1 MSDLKDTKFT
11 GMKEIIR
18 LYVVDRF
25 AKEPRLEKE
34 WDTKLKFRAG
44 DKETEGQRSLDDL
57 VGYLYCE
64 AAKLPRE
71 GNCTAVEDKV
81 VFGWVNHYL
90 EEEGRE
96 VVSNRN
102 APTAHTQEDNATEPE
117 KKEETKPTT
126 TTKPT
131 AEKKPKKEKKKVE
144 EQGTQLALFSM
155 L

>member
-34 WDTKLKFRAG
+34 WDTKFKSG
-44 DKETEGQRSLDDL
+44 EKEVQRSLDDL
-57 VGYLYCE
+57 IGYLYRE

-96 VVSNRN
+96 VVSKRN
-102 APTAHTQEDNATEPE
+102 APNTCTQESSATEPE
-117 KKEETKPTT
+117 KKEETKLAT

-131 AEKKPKKEKKKVE
+131 VEKKPKKEKKKPE

>member
-1 MSDLKDTKFT
+1 MSELKDTKFT

-25 AKEPRLEKE
+25 TQEPRLEKE
-34 WDTKLKFRAG
+34 WDTKFKSG
-44 DKETEGQRSLDDL
+44 ETEVQRSIDDL

-102 APTAHTQEDNATEPE
+102 STRTQEGNATEPE
-117 KKEETKPTT
+117 DKKEIKST

-131 AEKKPKKEKKKVE
+131 VEKKPKKEKKKPE

>member
-25 AKEPRLEKE
+25 TQEPRLEKE
-34 WDTKLKFRAG
+34 WDTKFKSG
-44 DKETEGQRSLDDL
+44 EKEVQRSIDDL

-96 VVSNRN
+96 AVSNRN
-102 APTAHTQEDNATEPE
+102 STRTQEGNATEPDD
-117 KKEETKPTT
+117 KKEIKST

-131 AEKKPKKEKKKVE
+131 VEKKPKKEKKKPE

>member
-25 AKEPRLEKE
+25 TQEPRLEKE
-34 WDTKLKFRAG
+34 WDTKFKSG
-44 DKETEGQRSLDDL
+44 ETEVQRSIDDL

-71 GNCTAVEDKV
+71 GNCTAVEHKV

-96 VVSNRN
+96 AVSNRN
-102 APTAHTQEDNATEPE
+102 STRTQEGNATEPE
-117 KKEETKPTT
+117 DKKEIKST

-131 AEKKPKKEKKKVE
+131 VEKKPKKEKKKAE

>member
-25 AKEPRLEKE
+25 TQEPRLEKE
-34 WDTKLKFRAG
+34 WDTKFKSG
-44 DKETEGQRSLDDL
+44 ETEVQRSIDDL

-96 VVSNRN
+96 AVSNRN
-102 APTAHTQEDNATEPE
+102 STRTQEGNATEPE
-117 KKEETKPTT
+117 DKKEIKST

-131 AEKKPKKEKKKVE
+131 VEKKPKKEKKKAE

>member
-25 AKEPRLEKE
+25 TQEPRLEKE
-34 WDTKLKFRAG
+34 WDTKFKSG
-44 DKETEGQRSLDDL
+44 ETEVQRSIDDL

-102 APTAHTQEDNATEPE
+102 STRTQEGNATEPE
-117 KKEETKPTT
+117 DKKEIKST

-131 AEKKPKKEKKKVE
+131 VEKKPKKEKKKAE

>member
-34 WDTKLKFRAG
+34 WDTKFKSG
-44 DKETEGQRSLDDL
+44 DKENPTEVQRSLDDL
-57 VGYLYCE
+57 VGYLYRE
-64 AAKLPRE
+64 ADKLPRE
-71 GNCTAVEDKV
+71 GKCAAVEDKV

-96 VVSNRN
+96 VVSSDATAS
-102 APTAHTQEDNATEPE
+102 APEQ

-131 AEKKPKKEKKKVE
+131 VEKKPKKEKKKVE

>member
-25 AKEPRLEKE
+25 TQDPRLEKE
-34 WDTKLKFRAG
+34 WDTKFKSG
-44 DKETEGQRSLDDL
+44 ETEVQRSIDDL

-71 GNCTAVEDKV
+71 GNYTAVEDKV

-102 APTAHTQEDNATEPE
+102 STRTQEGNATEPE
-117 KKEETKPTT
+117 DKKEIKST

-131 AEKKPKKEKKKVE
+131 VEKKPKKEKKKAE

>member
-25 AKEPRLEKE
+25 TQEPRLEKE
-34 WDTKLKFRAG
+34 WDTKFKSG
-44 DKETEGQRSLDDL
+44 ETEVQRSIDDL

-102 APTAHTQEDNATEPE
+102 STRTQEGNATEPE
-117 KKEETKPTT
+117 DKKETKSTTAKPTV
-126 TTKPT
+126 
-131 AEKKPKKEKKKVE
+131 EKKPKKEKKKAE

>member
-1 MSDLKDTKFT
+1 MSELRKDKFE

-18 LYVVDRF
+18 LYVIKRF
-25 AKEPRLEKE
+25 DEEPRLEKE
-34 WDTKLKFRAG
+34 WDTKFKSG
-44 DKETEGQRSLDDL
+44 ETEVQRSIDDL
-57 VGYLYCE
+57 VGYFYCE

-96 VVSNRN
+96 VVSNR
-102 APTAHTQEDNATEPE
+102 TSMRTQEGNATEPE
-117 KKEETKPTT
+117 DKIETKST

-131 AEKKPKKEKKKVE
+131 VEKKPKKEKKKAE

>member
-34 WDTKLKFRAG
+34 WDTKFKSG
-44 DKETEGQRSLDDL
+44 DKENPTEVQRSLDDL
-57 VGYLYCE
+57 VGYLYRE

-96 VVSNRN
+96 VVSKRN
-102 APTAHTQEDNATEPE
+102 APTTHIQEGNATESE
-117 KKEETKPTT
+117 KKEEAKPTP
-126 TTKPT
+126 KPT
-131 AEKKPKKEKKKVE
+131 VEKKPKKEKKKPE

>member
-25 AKEPRLEKE
+25 TQEPRLEKE
-34 WDTKLKFRAG
+34 WDTKFKSG
-44 DKETEGQRSLDDL
+44 ETEVQRSIDDL
-57 VGYLYCE
+57 VGYLYSE

-102 APTAHTQEDNATEPE
+102 STRTQEGNATEPE
-117 KKEETKPTT
+117 DKKEIKST

-131 AEKKPKKEKKKVE
+131 VEKKPKKEKKKAE

>member
-11 GMKEIIR
+11 GTKEIIR

-34 WDTKLKFRAG
+34 WDTKFKSG
-44 DKETEGQRSLDDL
+44 DKENPTEVQRSLDDL
-57 VGYLYCE
+57 VGYLYRE
-64 AAKLPRE
+64 AEKLPRE
-71 GNCTAVEDKV
+71 GNCAAVEDKV

-90 EEEGRE
+90 EEEGRG

-102 APTAHTQEDNATEPE
+102 APTTYNEEDNATEPE

-131 AEKKPKKEKKKVE
+131 VEKKPKKEKKKVE

>member
-11 GMKEIIR
+11 GIKEIIR

-25 AKEPRLEKE
+25 TQEPRLEKE
-34 WDTKLKFRAG
+34 WDTKFKSG
-44 DKETEGQRSLDDL
+44 ETEVQRSIDDL

-96 VVSNRN
+96 AVSNRN
-102 APTAHTQEDNATEPE
+102 STRTQEGNATEHE
-117 KKEETKPTT
+117 DKKEIKST
-126 TTKPT
+126 TTKP
-131 AEKKPKKEKKKVE
+131 AVEKKPKKEKKKAE

>member
-25 AKEPRLEKE
+25 TQEPRLEKE
-34 WDTKLKFRAG
+34 WDTKFKSG
-44 DKETEGQRSLDDL
+44 EKEVQRSIDDL
-57 VGYLYCE
+57 VDYLYRE
-64 AAKLPRE
+64 ADKLPRE
-71 GNCTAVEDKV
+71 GKCAAVEDKV

-96 VVSNRN
+96 VVSSD
-102 APTAHTQEDNATEPE
+102 ATASVPE
-117 KKEETKPTT
+117 QKKEETKPTT
-126 TTKPT
+126 AMKPT
-131 AEKKPKKEKKKVE
+131 VEKKPKKEKKKAE

>member
-25 AKEPRLEKE
+25 TQEPRLEKE
-34 WDTKLKFRAG
+34 WDTKFKSG
-44 DKETEGQRSLDDL
+44 DTEVQRSIDDL
-57 VGYLYCE
+57 VGYLYSE

-102 APTAHTQEDNATEPE
+102 STRTQEGNSTEPE
-117 KKEETKPTT
+117 DKKEIKST

-131 AEKKPKKEKKKVE
+131 VEKKPKKEKKKPE

>member
-25 AKEPRLEKE
+25 TQEPRLEKE
-34 WDTKLKFRAG
+34 WDTKFKSG
-44 DKETEGQRSLDDL
+44 ETEVQRSIDDL

-96 VVSNRN
+96 AVSNRN
-102 APTAHTQEDNATEPE
+102 STRTQEDNATEPE
-117 KKEETKPTT
+117 DKKEIKSTT
-126 TTKPT
+126 TNPT
-131 AEKKPKKEKKKVE
+131 VEKKPKKEKKKAE

>member
-11 GMKEIIR
+11 GIKEIIR

-25 AKEPRLEKE
+25 TQEPRLEKE
-34 WDTKLKFRAG
+34 WDTKFKSG
-44 DKETEGQRSLDDL
+44 ETEVQRSIDDL

-102 APTAHTQEDNATEPE
+102 STRTQEGNATEPE
-117 KKEETKPTT
+117 DKKEIKST
-126 TTKPT
+126 TTKP
-131 AEKKPKKEKKKVE
+131 AVEKKPKKEKKKAE

>member
-25 AKEPRLEKE
+25 TQEPRLEKE
-34 WDTKLKFRAG
+34 WDTKFKSG
-44 DKETEGQRSLDDL
+44 EKEVQRSINDL
-57 VGYLYCE
+57 VDYLCRE
-64 AAKLPRE
+64 ADNLPRE
-71 GNCTAVEDKV
+71 GKCAAVEDKV

-96 VVSNRN
+96 VVSSD
-102 APTAHTQEDNATEPE
+102 ATASVPE
-117 KKEETKPTT
+117 QKKEEAKPTP
-126 TTKPT
+126 KPT
-131 AEKKPKKEKKKVE
+131 VEKKPKKEKKKAE

>member
-25 AKEPRLEKE
+25 TQEPRLEKE
-34 WDTKLKFRAG
+34 WDTKFKSG
-44 DKETEGQRSLDDL
+44 ETEVQRSIDDL

-102 APTAHTQEDNATEPE
+102 STRTQEGNATEPE
-117 KKEETKPTT
+117 DKKEIKST
-126 TTKPT
+126 TTKP
-131 AEKKPKKEKKKVE
+131 AVEKKPKKEKKKAE

>member
-25 AKEPRLEKE
+25 TQEPRLEKE
-34 WDTKLKFRAG
+34 WDTKFKSG
-44 DKETEGQRSLDDL
+44 EKEVQRSIDDL

-102 APTAHTQEDNATEPE
+102 APTTHTQESNTTEPE

-131 AEKKPKKEKKKVE
+131 VEKKPKKEKKKVE

>member
-25 AKEPRLEKE
+25 AKEPRLEME
-34 WDTKLKFRAG
+34 WDTKFKSG
-44 DKETEGQRSLDDL
+44 EKENPTEVQRSIDDL
-57 VGYLYCE
+57 VGYLYRE

-71 GNCTAVEDKV
+71 GNCAAVEDKV

-96 VVSNRN
+96 VVSSD
-102 APTAHTQEDNATEPE
+102 ATASVPKQ
-117 KKEETKPTT
+117 KKEETKPTP
-126 TTKPT
+126 KPT
-131 AEKKPKKEKKKVE
+131 VEKKPKKEKKKVE

>member
-25 AKEPRLEKE
+25 TQEPRLEKE
-34 WDTKLKFRAG
+34 WDTKFKSG
-44 DKETEGQRSLDDL
+44 ETEVQRSIDDL

-102 APTAHTQEDNATEPE
+102 STRTQEGNATEPE
-117 KKEETKPTT
+117 DKKEIKST

-131 AEKKPKKEKKKVE
+131 VEKKPKKEKKKPE

>member
-34 WDTKLKFRAG
+34 WDTKFKSG
-44 DKETEGQRSLDDL
+44 EKEVQRSINDL
-57 VGYLYCE
+57 VDYLYRE
-64 AAKLPRE
+64 ADKLPRE
-71 GNCTAVEDKV
+71 GKCAAVEDKV

-96 VVSNRN
+96 VVSSD
-102 APTAHTQEDNATEPE
+102 ATASVPE
-117 KKEETKPTT
+117 QKKEEAKPTP
-126 TTKPT
+126 KPT
-131 AEKKPKKEKKKVE
+131 VEKKPKKEKKKAE

>member
-11 GMKEIIR
+11 GIKEIIR

-25 AKEPRLEKE
+25 TQEPRLEKE
-34 WDTKLKFRAG
+34 WDTKFKSG
-44 DKETEGQRSLDDL
+44 ETEVQRSIDDL

-96 VVSNRN
+96 AVSNRN
-102 APTAHTQEDNATEPE
+102 STRTQEGNATEPE
-117 KKEETKPTT
+117 DKKEIKST
-126 TTKPT
+126 TTKP
-131 AEKKPKKEKKKVE
+131 AVEKKPKKEKKKAE

>member
-1 MSDLKDTKFT
+1 MSELRKDKFE

-18 LYVVDRF
+18 LYVIKRF
-25 AKEPRLEKE
+25 DEEPRLEKE
-34 WDTKLKFRAG
+34 WDTKFKSG
-44 DKETEGQRSLDDL
+44 EKEVQRSINDL
-57 VGYLYCE
+57 VDYLYRE
-64 AAKLPRE
+64 ADKLPRE
-71 GNCTAVEDKV
+71 GKCAAVEDKV

-96 VVSNRN
+96 VVSKRN
-102 APTAHTQEDNATEPE
+102 APTTHTQEDNATEPE
-117 KKEETKPTT
+117 DKKETKST

-131 AEKKPKKEKKKVE
+131 VEKKPKKEKKKPE

>member
-25 AKEPRLEKE
+25 TQEPRLEKE
-34 WDTKLKFRAG
+34 WDTKFKSG
-44 DKETEGQRSLDDL
+44 EKEVQRSINDL
-57 VGYLYCE
+57 VDYLYRE
-64 AAKLPRE
+64 ADKLPRE
-71 GNCTAVEDKV
+71 GKCAAVEDKV

-96 VVSNRN
+96 VVSSD
-102 APTAHTQEDNATEPE
+102 ATASVPE
-117 KKEETKPTT
+117 QKKEEAKPTP
-126 TTKPT
+126 KPT
-131 AEKKPKKEKKKVE
+131 VEKKPKKEKKKAE

>member
-1 MSDLKDTKFT
+1 MSGLRKDKFE

-18 LYVVDRF
+18 LYVIKRF
-25 AKEPRLEKE
+25 DEEPRLEKE
-34 WDTKLKFRAG
+34 WDTKFKSG
-44 DKETEGQRSLDDL
+44 ETEVQRSIDDL

-102 APTAHTQEDNATEPE
+102 STRTQEGNATEPE
-117 KKEETKPTT
+117 DKKEIKST
-126 TTKPT
+126 TTKP
-131 AEKKPKKEKKKVE
+131 AVEKKPKKEKKKAE

>member
-1 MSDLKDTKFT
+1 MSELRKDKFE

-18 LYVVDRF
+18 LYVIKRF
-25 AKEPRLEKE
+25 DEEPRLEKE
-34 WDTKLKFRAG
+34 WDTKFKSG
-44 DKETEGQRSLDDL
+44 ETEVQRSIDDL

-96 VVSNRN
+96 AVSNRN
-102 APTAHTQEDNATEPE
+102 STRTQEGNATEPE
-117 KKEETKPTT
+117 DKKEIKST

-131 AEKKPKKEKKKVE
+131 VEKKPKKEKKKAE

>member
-1 MSDLKDTKFT
+1 MSELRKDKFE

-18 LYVVDRF
+18 LYVIKRF
-25 AKEPRLEKE
+25 DEEPRLEKE
-34 WDTKLKFRAG
+34 WNTKFKSG
-44 DKETEGQRSLDDL
+44 ETEVQRSIDDL

-90 EEEGRE
+90 EEEGRK

-102 APTAHTQEDNATEPE
+102 STRTQEGNATEPE
-117 KKEETKPTT
+117 DKKEIKST

-131 AEKKPKKEKKKVE
+131 VEKKPKKEKKKAE

>member
-25 AKEPRLEKE
+25 TQEPRLEKE
-34 WDTKLKFRAG
+34 WDTKFNSG
-44 DKETEGQRSLDDL
+44 ETEVQRSIDDL

-102 APTAHTQEDNATEPE
+102 STRTQEGNATEPE
-117 KKEETKPTT
+117 DKKEIKST

-131 AEKKPKKEKKKVE
+131 VEKKPKKEKKKAE

>member
-1 MSDLKDTKFT
+1 MSELRKDKFE

-18 LYVVDRF
+18 LYVIKRF
-25 AKEPRLEKE
+25 DEEPRLEKE
-34 WDTKLKFRAG
+34 WNTKFKSG
-44 DKETEGQRSLDDL
+44 ETEVQRSIDDL
-57 VGYLYCE
+57 VDYLYRE

-71 GNCTAVEDKV
+71 GKCTAVEDKV

-90 EEEGRE
+90 EEEGRK

-102 APTAHTQEDNATEPE
+102 STRTQEGNATEPE
-117 KKEETKPTT
+117 DKKEIKST

-131 AEKKPKKEKKKVE
+131 VEKKPKKEKKKAE